1 VAYDARMSVNLYNS
15 VQEQFDHGAR
25 LTAVE
30 PDLLA
35 QLRVCKAV
43 YRMRF
48 PVRMDDGKLSVM
60 EAYRVEHS
68 HHRLPCKG
76 GLRFSPLLTQETVMG
91 LAALM
96 TYKCALV
103 GVPFGGGKGGVVLD
117 PRTLS
122 VGERERVTR
131 RFATEMLRK
140 NFLGPSLDVPAPD
153 YGTGAREMAWIA
165 DTYQTLRPDD
175 LHALASV
182 TGKPIE
188 LGGLPGREEAT
199 GLGVF
204 FGIRSMLHDPSLTQK
219 LRLEPG
225 VEGKRFVVQGLGN
238 VGHHAAEAL
247 DHAGGRLVGLIEYD
261 GALHEPAGIDYP
273 AVVEHRRKHG
283 TIRGFAG
290 ARTLDDPRAAL
301 NLPCDVLVP
310 AALQNVIDADNA
322 AQLQTRIVAEAANGP
337 VTPEAQ
343 RVLDQRGILILPDIY
358 LNAGGVTVSYFEW
371 IKNLQHISFERLLK
385 GHQES
390 VNRQHLDALLAVT
403 DKPLDPAQRDA
414 LLSGPTERG
423 MVHAALEQSM
433 SFAFARIAR
442 RHLEQPTPDLR
453 SAAMAIAIEKI
464 ASTYE
469 HLGIFP

>member
-1 VAYDARMSVNLYNS
+1 MSQGLFAA
-15 VQEQFDHGAR
+15 VQDLFDEGASF
-25 LTAVE
+25 TTVE

-48 PVRMDDGKLSVM
+48 PVRMDSGKLEVM

-96 TYKCALV
+96 TFKCALM

-117 PRTLS
+117 PRRVT
-122 VGERERVTR
+122 VGERERITR
-131 RFATEMLRK
+131 RFATEMIRK

-165 DTYQTLRPDD
+165 DTYKSMRPDD
-175 LHALASV
+175 INALGVV
-182 TGKPIE
+182 TGKPLA

-199 GLGVF
+199 GLGVY
-204 FGIRSMLHDPSLTQK
+204 FGIREMLAHPRLT
-219 LRLEPG
+219 RVVGLEPG
-225 VEGKRFVVQGLGN
+225 VSGKRFIVQGLGN

-247 DHAGGRLVGLIEYD
+247 HRAGGRLVGLIEFD
-261 GALHEPAGIDYP
+261 GALARPQGIDYP
-273 AVVEHRRKHG
+273 AVAEYRKANG
-283 TIRGFAG
+283 TIRGFPG
-290 ARTLDDPRAAL
+290 AETIDDPNEGL
-301 NLPCDVLVP
+301 LLECDVLVP
-310 AALQNVIDADNA
+310 AALQNVIHADNA
-322 AQLQTRIVAEAANGP
+322 ALLRTRVIAEAANSP
-337 VTPEAQ
+337 VTPEADH
-343 RVLDQRGILILPDIY
+343 RLRERGVLIVPDIF

-371 IKNLQHISFERLLK
+371 VKNLQHISFERLLK

-390 VNRQHLDALLAVT
+390 VNRRQVDAMQLVGT
-403 DKPLDPAQRDA
+403 RSFDPAERDA
-414 LLSGPTERG
+414 LIIGPTERG
-423 MVHAALEQSM
+423 LVHAALEQTM
-433 SFAFARIAR
+433 VHAFSQIAH
-442 RHLEQPTPDLR
+442 RHLNQPTTDLR

-464 ASTYE
+464 AETYE